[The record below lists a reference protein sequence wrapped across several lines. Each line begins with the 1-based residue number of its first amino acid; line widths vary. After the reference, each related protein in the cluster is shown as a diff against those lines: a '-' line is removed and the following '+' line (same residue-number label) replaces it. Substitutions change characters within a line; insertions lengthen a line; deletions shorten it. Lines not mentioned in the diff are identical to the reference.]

1 MSKGDRQLRPSAATT
16 AAGLDHV
23 RLSYEYLD
31 AGEMDA
37 YSSVL
42 DEDMRVDGV
51 GAGPAHGRA
60 DAVRAACGLAGPV
73 GRHELHR
80 VIGSGSCVVAI
91 GRYRSASADVEFADV
106 FTLSD
111 RALLLSQRRFR
122 YLEDVPGA

>member
-23 RLSYEYLD
+23 RLSYAYLD
-31 AGEMDA
+31 EGEWDA
-37 YSSVL
+37 YTSVL
-42 DEDMRVDGV
+42 DEDMAVYGI
-51 GAGPAHGRA
+51 GAGPALGRA
-60 DAVRAACGLAGPV
+60 EAVRAVGGLAG
-73 GRHELHR
+73 RHEVHQ

-91 GRYRSASADVEFADV
+91 GRYRGAVADVEFADV

-122 YLEDVPGA
+122 YLEEVPGA